1 MSPVNRSI
9 HIFAPELIPM
19 IKCRKVDP
27 FDALMS
33 VSSTTSFVP
42 FFLAAAIT
50 QVVLE
55 LSLYGAFA
63 VLFSAV
69 VYLFWSRGLLAKNR
83 PIFLVFLA
91 LVVLFL
97 PHVINTVYALYFAF
111 VHLGGGVA
119 ATVFYLTEAS
129 PTDMADISFVAIVI
143 IITDSLVIHRLYV
156 VWSCNYRVVIFP
168 IIILLV
174 QVVSGAHVIHD
185 LAVSTQ
191 VGPGALFSPWVIAS
205 YASSFI
211 VSGYSSAMI
220 GYKIVTIS
228 RSLRRLT
235 GSATSGKRLMR
246 VLVIMIESSALQAS
260 PEVQVAAEGG

>member
-1 MSPVNRSI
+1 
-9 HIFAPELIPM
+9 
-19 IKCRKVDP
+19 
-27 FDALMS
+27 MS

-42 FFLAAAIT
+42 FVLAAAIT

-55 LSLYGAFA
+55 LFLYGAFA

-83 PIFLVFLA
+83 PTFLVFLA

-97 PHVINTVYALYFAF
+97 SVTGHMINTVYALYFAF

-119 ATVFYLTEAS
+119 AAVFYLTEAS

-168 IIILLV
+168 LIILLV
-174 QVVSGAHVIHD
+174 QVASGAHVIYD

-191 VGPGALFSPWVIAS
+191 VDPGALFTPWVIAS
-205 YASSFI
+205 YGSSLI
-211 VSGYSSAMI
+211 VSSYSSAMLS
-220 GYKIVTIS
+220 YKIVSMS
-228 RSLRRLT
+228 RYLRRLT
-235 GSATSGKRLMR
+235 GSATAGKRLMR
-246 VLVIMIESSALQAS
+246 ILVIMIESSALQAS
-260 PEVQVAAEGG
+260 PEFM